1 MFIALADPVRRS
13 LILSLAENSSR
24 SATQIARDYP
34 ITRQGIIRHLNVLY
48 DAGLVTTSKKGR
60 DVQYNLQAER
70 LADISEFVK
79 KVEAKLDERLARLKT
94 MLENE
99 TSPKSKV

>member
-1 MFIALADPVRRS
+1 MSGHDVFIALADPVRRS
-13 LILSLAENSSR
+13 LILSLAENNSR

-60 DVQYNLQAER
+60 DVQYNLRAER
-70 LADISEFVK
+70 LADMGEFVK
-79 KVEAKLDERLARLKT
+79 KVEAKLDERLAKLKT
-94 MLENE
+94 ILENE
-99 TSPKSKV
+99 